1 MYHQNA
7 SSSTPIS
14 LDLFALAQ
22 QNISIPMAASE
33 FCDLEEVTS
42 DRYLGVIL
50 DNKLNFNKHIE
61 EITNKATKLLN
72 LLMDGM
78 SSLP

>member
-33 FCDLEEVTS
+33 FWDLEEVTS